1 MHLILL
7 GPPGVGKGT
16 QARHLAEHFSIPQ
29 IATGDM
35 LRDHVRKGT
44 NLGQQ
49 AQSYM
54 NKGQLVPD
62 EVILA
67 MVENRLLEPDAS
79 AGFILDGFPRTVPQ
93 GVGLA
98 VILERL
104 DIHLDAIVNIAV
116 DQGAILTRLAARRT
130 CAKCNAV
137 YNLVVNPPNTMGVCD
152 ACGSTELIQRDDDR
166 PETIRKRLEVYQEE
180 TFPLLAYYRPTELL
194 KEIDGDGP
202 VDEIFNN
209 IIAALPKTPNRG

>member
-16 QARHLAEHFSIPQ
+16 QARRLAEHFGVPQ

-79 AGFILDGFPRTVPQ
+79 AGFVLDGFPRNLPQ
-93 GVGLA
+93 AEALEKMLESLGKHINRAIYFGMEEDKIVERLSGRRVCIDCGETYHLQNNPPA
-98 VILERL
+98 KDNLCDKCGGQLYQREDDKPEIIQERL
-104 DIHLDAIVNIAV
+104 DTYNRNTAPIIDYYRKKDYYLAVNA
-116 DQGAILTRLAARRT
+116 
-130 CAKCNAV
+130 
-137 YNLVVNPPNTMGVCD
+137 
-152 ACGSTELIQRDDDR
+152 DDDIEAIRDNLRRELR
-166 PETIRKRLEVYQEE
+166 P
-180 TFPLLAYYRPTELL
+180 
-194 KEIDGDGP
+194 
-202 VDEIFNN
+202 
-209 IIAALPKTPNRG
+209 

>member
-16 QARHLAEHFSIPQ
+16 QARRLAEHFSVPQ

-79 AGFILDGFPRTVPQ
+79 AGFVLDGFPRTVPQ
-93 GVGLA
+93 GVGLT
-98 VILERL
+98 VILERR
-104 DIHLDAIVNIAV
+104 DIHLDAIINIGI
-116 DQGAILTRLAARRT
+116 DQGAILSRLSARRT

-137 YNLVVNPPNTMGVCD
+137 YNLVINPPKAMGVCD
-152 ACGSTELIQRDDDR
+152 ACGNTELIQRNDDR
-166 PETIRKRLEVYQEE
+166 PETIRKRLEVYHEE

-202 VDEIFNN
+202 VDVIFKN
-209 IIAALPKTPNRG
+209 ILTALPKTSSRG